1 MKEIEE
7 NKTPEKINVK
17 FRKFLSNVVN
27 VGGINGKR

>member
-17 FRKFLSNVVN
+17 FRKFLSNVVS
-27 VGGINGKR
+27 VGGMNSKK